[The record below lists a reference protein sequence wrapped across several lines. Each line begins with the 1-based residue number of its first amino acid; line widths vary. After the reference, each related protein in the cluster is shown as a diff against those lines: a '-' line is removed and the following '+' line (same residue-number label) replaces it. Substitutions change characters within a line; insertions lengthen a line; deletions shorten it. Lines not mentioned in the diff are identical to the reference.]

1 MARELKLKPEVVRA
15 IQAARQAGASH
26 ADLVRRFKLS
36 KGSIATALG
45 MPATA
50 GAAPAPEPKRR
61 AKAKGKGAAQK
72 APSFEELQDWV
83 AQHVREARDELA
95 RLKAE
100 DAEPTAIA
108 SAARGV
114 TQAAQLLARV
124 MPSPP
129 PPAEDPNDAPDIK
142 AAAEEGRRL
151 FLETFGNL
159 VRSRAM

>member
-26 ADLVRRFKLS
+26 ADLVRRFGLS

-45 MPATA
+45 MPAPA
-50 GAAPAPEPKRR
+50 GAPPAAKRR
-61 AKAKGKGAAQK
+61 AKGGKGAQK
-72 APSFEELQDWV
+72 APSFEELQEWV
-83 AQHVREARDELA
+83 AQHVRDARDELA
-95 RLKAE
+95 RLKAGN
-100 DAEPTAIA
+100 AEPTAIA

-124 MPSPP
+124 MPAPP

-142 AAAEEGRRL
+142 AAAAEGRRL

-159 VRSRAM
+159 VRARAL

>member
-45 MPATA
+45 MPAPA
-50 GAAPAPEPKRR
+50 GAVPVAPKRR
-61 AKAKGKGAAQK
+61 AKGPGKDK
-72 APSFEELQDWV
+72 AVPSFEELQEWV
-83 AQHVREARDELA
+83 GQHVRDARAELA
-95 RLKAE
+95 RLKEE

-124 MPSPP
+124 MPPPP
-129 PPAEDPNDAPDIK
+129 PPAEDPNDAPDIR